1 MSSSEGGCDNKAFEG
16 TADDGF
22 QTIDLRTTRLRDDGT
37 GRRQLPGPAEDL
49 DVPDGTVTVK
59 QRTLDCGWGLF
70 RPKWLQRFRT
80 AKWALFWLCWAGAI
94 QGMVVNGFVNVVI
107 TTIEKRFGLR
117 SMQTGVIAGGYDMAS
132 FACLAPVTYLGG
144 RSSASKPRWLGWGVV
159 LMGAGSLLF
168 ALPHFLVAPYRI
180 VGEESDDLCA
190 NQTVSSQR
198 CQGDVPSEGGA
209 WAVVI
214 FVAAQLLH
222 GAGATPLFTLGV
234 TYIDENV
241 SKKMS
246 SVYLGVYY
254 TMAVV
259 GPALGYVLGGQM
271 LKIYTDFVTVD
282 SNALGITPES
292 SVWIGAWWVGF
303 ILSALL
309 CLIVAVP
316 LLAFPYELPGA
327 EEIRATKVSEAHEGA
342 ASKSA
347 AFSALHE
354 LPRAAA
360 ALLKNPTFL
369 FLNLA
374 GASEGMLISGFAAFL
389 PKLMENQFSV
399 SASQAALL
407 LGVITVPAGGGGTF
421 IGGWLV
427 KRWQL
432 TCAGIIKLCIAATV
446 LAGIFTF
453 NFILT
458 CDDYPF
464 AGVTVKYNSPAVPG
478 ADRLT
483 AACNAGCGCEQA
495 RFAPVCAADGVVYYS
510 ACHAG
515 CAAWSHAGGA
525 RLYQQC
531 ACVAPPQGAALPAYD
546 DGVRNT
552 SIPYEAINN
561 ICSSECP
568 YLWLFVFLAFC
579 VMLFTFLATMPALS
593 ATLRCV
599 REDQRSFALG
609 IQWIKV
615 RLLGT
620 IPAPLLFGFL
630 IDLSCSLWDK
640 SCGTTGACLLYD
652 NVNMSRYMLALALV
666 GKFCSVL
673 FFFLAWWFYRP
684 PGGRSGN
691 AVVPSIDLVVCNE
704 KPNGNLANG
713 NTIPNGNTGH
723 VGNGYCNAALECSD
737 HL

>member
-1 MSSSEGGCDNKAFEG
+1 MVTLEEGGCVNKAFE
-16 TADDGF
+16 AVDDGF
-22 QTIDLRTTRLRDDGT
+22 QTIDLRNNGRDEKGSSRGQT
-37 GRRQLPGPAEDL
+37 QVEDSTSQSN
-49 DVPDGTVTVK
+49 DRDH
-59 QRTLDCGWGLF
+59 TLLCGWGRF
-70 RPKWLQRFRT
+70 RPNWLQRFRT

-144 RSSASKPRWLGWGVV
+144 RSGSSKPRWLGWGVL
-159 LMGAGSLLF
+159 LMGTGSLLF
-168 ALPHFLVAPYRI
+168 ALPHFLVPPHRVANEDADDICVLNRTLDRC
-180 VGEESDDLCA
+180 EEDTPA
-190 NQTVSSQR
+190 
-198 CQGDVPSEGGA
+198 EGGA
-209 WAVVI
+209 WAVAI
-214 FVAAQLLH
+214 FVFAQLLH

-259 GPALGYVLGGQM
+259 GPAMGYVLGGQM
-271 LKIYTDFVTVD
+271 LTIYTDFLSTD
-282 SNALGITPES
+282 AGSLGITPQS
-292 SVWIGAWWVGF
+292 SVWIGAWWIGF

-316 LLAFPYELPGA
+316 LLAFPHELPGA
-327 EEIRATKVSEAHEGA
+327 SEIRASKVSEAHEGA

-354 LPRAAA
+354 LPQAAV

-389 PKLMENQFSV
+389 PKLIENQFAV
-399 SASQAALL
+399 SASEAALL
-407 LGVITVPAGGGGTF
+407 LGLITVPAGGGGTF
-421 IGGWLV
+421 LGGWLV
-427 KRWQL
+427 KRL
-432 TCAGIIKLCIAATV
+432 ELACAGIIKLCIGATLVAA
-446 LAGIFTF
+446 AFTF
-453 NFILT
+453 CFVLS

-464 AGVTVKYNSPAVPG
+464 AGLTVPYDSPAVPG
-478 ADRLT
+478 SDGLLAD
-483 AACNAGCGCEQA
+483 CNSGCSCP
-495 RFAPVCAADGVVYYS
+495 RWRYSPVCGADGAVYYS
-510 ACHAG
+510 ACHAACTARRLRG
-515 CAAWSHAGGA
+515 RGGAGGA
-525 RLYQQC
+525 VLYRDC
-531 ACVAPPQGAALPAYD
+531 ACIRTNATLPLYYAPGGEGASAE
-546 DGVRNT
+546 
-552 SIPYEAINN
+552 SYEAINS
-561 ICSSECP
+561 ICSTDCP
-568 YLWLFVFLAFC
+568 FLWLFVALSFC
-579 VMLFTFLATMPALS
+579 VMLCTFLATMPALS

-630 IDLSCSLWDK
+630 IDASCALWAA
-640 SCGTTGACLLYD
+640 SCGASGACVQYRNAD
-652 NVNMSRYMLALALV
+652 MSKYMLALALA
-666 GKFCSVL
+666 GKLCSLL
-673 FFFLAWWFYRP
+673 FFSLAWWFYRP
-684 PGGRSGN
+684 PSSGSSN
-691 AVVPSIDLVVCNE
+691 AVIPSVDLVVCD
-704 KPNGNLANG
+704 KVNGSAAGARGIVQNG
-713 NTIPNGNTGH
+713 TLDKA
-723 VGNGYCNAALECSD
+723 NGYCNAALECSD

>member
-1 MSSSEGGCDNKAFEG
+1 MSSEEGGCVNKAFD
-16 TADDGF
+16 AVDDGF
-22 QTIDLRTTRLRDDGT
+22 HTIDLRSSRR
-37 GRRQLPGPAEDL
+37 GRGKSRPGAEDTDSSGPTDEDRSL
-49 DVPDGTVTVK
+49 
-59 QRTLDCGWGLF
+59 LCGWGVF
-70 RPKWLQRFRT
+70 RPRWVQRFRT

-144 RSSASKPRWLGWGVV
+144 RSGSSKPRWLGLGVL
-159 LMGAGSLLF
+159 LMGTGSLLF
-168 ALPHFLVAPYRI
+168 ALPHFLVPPNRI
-180 VGEESDDLCA
+180 ASIETDDLC
-190 NQTVSSQR
+190 NPNRTSSR
-198 CQGDVPSEGGA
+198 CEDTTPSEGGS
-209 WAVVI
+209 WAVAV
-214 FVAAQLLH
+214 FVFAQLLH

-271 LKIYTDFVTVD
+271 LTIYTDFLTVD
-282 SNALGITPES
+282 SGTLGITPQS
-292 SVWIGAWWVGF
+292 SVWIGAWWIGF
-303 ILSALL
+303 ILSTLL
-309 CLIVAVP
+309 CLIVAIP
-316 LLAFPYELPGA
+316 LLAFPHELPGA
-327 EEIRATKVSEAHEGA
+327 AEIRASKVSEAHEGA

-360 ALLKNPTFL
+360 ALLTNPTFM

-389 PKLMENQFSV
+389 PKLIENQFAV
-399 SASQAALL
+399 RASDAALL

-421 IGGWLV
+421 LGGWLV
-427 KRWQL
+427 KRWKL
-432 TCAGIIKLCIAATV
+432 ACAGIIKLCVGATVIAA
-446 LAGIFTF
+446 AFTF
-453 NFILT
+453 CFILN
-458 CDDYPF
+458 CEDYPF
-464 AGVTVKYNSPAVPG
+464 AGVTVPYNSPSIPG

-483 AACNAGCGCEQA
+483 SQCNVGCACAAAA
-495 RFAPVCAADGVVYYS
+495 YAPVCGADGAVYYS
-510 ACHAG
+510 PCHAACTRRELYGDAQLFHHCG
-515 CAAWSHAGGA
+515 CIRPPDNGSLPVYTSYGA
-525 RLYQQC
+525 S
-531 ACVAPPQGAALPAYD
+531 
-546 DGVRNT
+546 NT
-552 SIPYEAINN
+552 SVEYEAINS
-561 ICSSECP
+561 ICSTDCP
-568 YLWLFVFLAFC
+568 YLWLFVGLSFC

-630 IDLSCSLWDK
+630 IDLSCSLWSN
-640 SCGTTGACLLYD
+640 SCDTTGACLQYD
-652 NVNMSRYMLALALV
+652 NINMSRYMLVLALV
-666 GKFCSVL
+666 GKLCSLL

-684 PGGRSGN
+684 PGSKSGN
-691 AVVPSIDLVVCNE
+691 AVVPSVDLVVCAE
-704 KPNGNLANG
+704 KTNGTLNGITNVPNGIER
-713 NTIPNGNTGH
+713 T
-723 VGNGYCNAALECSD
+723 NGYCNAALECSD

>member
-1 MSSSEGGCDNKAFEG
+1 MSAAGVVNKAFDAG
-16 TADDGF
+16 DDGF
-22 QTIDLRTTRLRDDGT
+22 HTIDLRPRRDARATMRESEPELDRQTESGPELR
-37 GRRQLPGPAEDL
+37 
-49 DVPDGTVTVK
+49 
-59 QRTLDCGWGLF
+59 CGWGAL
-70 RPKWLQRFRT
+70 RPCWLQRFRT
-80 AKWALFWLCWAGAI
+80 AKWALFWLCWAGAV

-132 FACLAPVTYLGG
+132 FICLAPVTYLGG
-144 RSSASKPRWLGWGVV
+144 RQGASKPRWLGWGA
-159 LMGAGSLLF
+159 LIMGAGSLMF
-168 ALPHFLVAPYRI
+168 ALPHFLVPPYRAAHREQLD
-180 VGEESDDLCA
+180 VCHGNS
-190 NQTVSSQR
+190 TVSSYL
-198 CQGDVPSEGGA
+198 CEDSGPAEGGS
-209 WAVVI
+209 WAVAI
-214 FVAAQLLH
+214 FVLAQLLH

-259 GPALGYVLGGQM
+259 GPALGYVVGGQM

-282 SNALGITPES
+282 SEALGITPVS

-303 ILSALL
+303 LLSALL

-327 EEIRATKVSEAHEGA
+327 EEIRNSKVSEAHES

-347 AFSALHE
+347 AFSSLRE
-354 LPRAAA
+354 LPRAAT
-360 ALLKNPTFL
+360 ALLRNPTFL

-389 PKLMENQFSV
+389 PKLIENQFAV
-399 SASQAALL
+399 SASEAALL

-421 IGGWLV
+421 LGGWLV
-427 KRWQL
+427 KRWNL
-432 TCAGIIKLCIAATV
+432 ACAGIIKLCVAATLV
-446 LAGIFTF
+446 AAAFTF
-453 NFILT
+453 SFVLT

-464 AGVTVKYNSPAVPG
+464 AGVTVGYNSPSVPG
-478 ADRLT
+478 SDRLA
-483 AACNAGCGCEQA
+483 AACNTNCGCSGSA
-495 RFAPVCAADGVVYYS
+495 FAPVCGADGLAYYS
-510 ACHAG
+510 PCHAG
-515 CAAWSHAGGA
+515 CARGALAGAA
-525 RLYQQC
+525 RLYSDC
-531 ACVAPPQGAALPAYD
+531 ACIANG
-546 DGVRNT
+546 T
-552 SIPYEAINN
+552 SLYSVPDSNVSVPYEAINS
-561 ICSSECP
+561 ICSSSCP
-568 YLWLFVFLAFC
+568 YLWLFVFLSFC
-579 VMLFTFLATMPALS
+579 VMLFTFIATMPALS

-630 IDLSCSLWDK
+630 IDLSCSLWARTCDR
-640 SCGTTGACLLYD
+640 SGACLLYD
-652 NVNMSRYMLALALV
+652 NYNMSRYMLALALL
-666 GKFCSVL
+666 GKLCSLL

-684 PGGRSGN
+684 PGGKTGN
-691 AVVPSIDLVVCNE
+691 AVVPSVDLVVCAE
-704 KPNGNLANG
+704 KTNGVANG
-713 NTIPNGNTGH
+713 NVANNVANGDK
-723 VGNGYCNAALECSD
+723 VGNGYCNAALECSE

>member
-1 MSSSEGGCDNKAFEG
+1 MKYYLVVA
-16 TADDGF
+16 
-22 QTIDLRTTRLRDDGT
+22 
-37 GRRQLPGPAEDL
+37 
-49 DVPDGTVTVK
+49 
-59 QRTLDCGWGLF
+59 
-70 RPKWLQRFRT
+70 
-80 AKWALFWLCWAGAI
+80 
-94 QGMVVNGFVNVVI
+94 GMVVNGFVNVVI

-144 RSSASKPRWLGWGVV
+144 RSNASKPRWLGWGVL

-180 VGEESDDLCA
+180 AGEEPEDLCA
-190 NQTVSSQR
+190 VNQTVSSHR
-198 CQGDVPSEGGA
+198 CQGHAPSESGS

-214 FVAAQLLH
+214 FVFAQLLH

-282 SNALGITPES
+282 SDTLGITPAS

-303 ILSALL
+303 ILSAVL

-327 EEIRATKVSEAHEGA
+327 DEIRASKVSEAHEGA

-389 PKLMENQFSV
+389 PKLIENQFAV
-399 SASQAALL
+399 SASEAALL

-421 IGGWLV
+421 VGGWLV
-427 KRWQL
+427 KRWRL
-432 TCAGIIKLCIAATV
+432 ACAGIIKLCVAATV
-446 LAGIFTF
+446 IAAAFTF
-453 NFILT
+453 SFVLT

-464 AGVTVKYNSPAVPG
+464 AGVTVRYNSPAVPG

-483 AACNAGCGCEQA
+483 ASCNVGCSCADA
-495 RFAPVCAADGVVYYS
+495 RYAPVCGADGVVYYS
-510 ACHAG
+510 GCHAG
-515 CAAWSHAGGA
+515 CAERTHAGSA
-525 RLYQQC
+525 QLFHRC
-531 ACVAPPQGAALPAYD
+531 ACIAPNGTLPSYKIDGASNSTLQ
-546 DGVRNT
+546 
-552 SIPYEAINN
+552 YEAINS
-561 ICSSECP
+561 ICSSDCP
-568 YLWLFVFLAFC
+568 YLWLFVFLSFG

-652 NVNMSRYMLALALV
+652 NINMSRYMLALALV
-666 GKFCSVL
+666 GKLCSVL

-684 PGGRSGN
+684 PGGKNSN
-691 AVVPSIDLVVCNE
+691 AVVPSVDLVVCAE
-704 KPNGNLANG
+704 KTNGNVANG
-713 NTIPNGNTGH
+713 TNIANGTNVANGTGVGNGNITS
-723 VGNGYCNAALECSD
+723 NGYCNAALECSE

>member
-1 MSSSEGGCDNKAFEG
+1 MSEDAGGCVNKAFEG
-16 TADDGF
+16 LDDGF
-22 QTIDLRTTRLRDDGT
+22 QTIDLRSSRRED
-37 GRRQLPGPAEDL
+37 GRRLPHEPDAELDSQGRPAEPRAL
-49 DVPDGTVTVK
+49 
-59 QRTLDCGWGLF
+59 RCGWGML

-132 FACLAPVTYLGG
+132 FICLAPVTYLGG
-144 RSSASKPRWLGWGVV
+144 RSGSSKPRWLGWGVL
-159 LMGAGSLLF
+159 LMGTGSLLF
-168 ALPHFLVAPYRI
+168 ALPHFLVPPYRI
-180 VGEESDDLCA
+180 AGDEPDDLCSA
-190 NQTVSSQR
+190 NRNVSSV
-198 CQGDVPSEGGA
+198 CDMEKPAEGGA
-209 WAVVI
+209 WAVAI
-214 FVAAQLLH
+214 FVVAQLLH

-282 SNALGITPES
+282 SETMGITPLS

-309 CLIVAVP
+309 CLIVAIP

-327 EEIRATKVSEAHEGA
+327 EEIRASKVSEAHEGA

-347 AFSALHE
+347 AFSAFHE

-360 ALLKNPTFL
+360 ALLKNPTFM

-389 PKLMENQFSV
+389 PKLIENQFAV
-399 SASQAALL
+399 NASEAALL
-407 LGVITVPAGGGGTF
+407 LGIITVPAGGGGTF
-421 IGGWLV
+421 LGGWLV
-427 KRWQL
+427 KRWRL
-432 TCAGIIKLCIAATV
+432 ACGGILKLCAAAT
-446 LAGIFTF
+446 LAAAAFTF
-453 NFILT
+453 SFVLS
-458 CDDYPF
+458 CQDYPF
-464 AGVTVKYNSPAVPG
+464 AGVTVPYNSPAVPG
-478 ADRLT
+478 ADALT
-483 AACNAGCGCEQA
+483 AACNAGCGCA
-495 RFAPVCAADGVVYYS
+495 GAAFAPVCGAGAVFYS
-510 ACHAG
+510 PCHAA
-515 CAAWSHAGGA
+515 CRRAAALPGA
-525 RLYQQC
+525 RLYTDC
-531 ACVAPPQGAALPAYD
+531 ACVPADNRTLPVYTD
-546 DGVRNT
+546 TVSNT
-552 SIPYEAINN
+552 SMEYEAINS
-561 ICSSECP
+561 ICPSQCP
-568 YLWLFVFLAFC
+568 HLWLFVSLSFG

-630 IDLSCSLWDK
+630 IDLSCSLW
-640 SCGTTGACLLYD
+640 SSTCGQTGACLLYD
-652 NVNMSRYMLALALV
+652 NINMSRYMLALALV
-666 GKFCSVL
+666 GKLCSLL
-673 FFFLAWWFYRP
+673 FFFLAWWCYKP
-684 PGGRSGN
+684 PGGKAGN
-691 AVVPSIDLVVCNE
+691 AVRPARDLVLRD
-704 KPNGNLANG
+704 KPRALNTISNGNIG
-713 NTIPNGNTGH
+713 NTNGMS
-723 VGNGYCNAALECSD
+723 NGYCNAALECSD

>member
-1 MSSSEGGCDNKAFEG
+1 MAVEEGGCVNKAFD
-16 TADDGF
+16 AVDDGF
-22 QTIDLRTTRLRDDGT
+22 HTIDLRSNHLGNDAKRPEAEAESEPHGGQESHALR
-37 GRRQLPGPAEDL
+37 
-49 DVPDGTVTVK
+49 
-59 QRTLDCGWGLF
+59 CGWGMF
-70 RPKWLQRFRT
+70 RPAWLQRFRT

-144 RSSASKPRWLGWGVV
+144 RMGSSKPRWLGWGVL
-159 LMGAGSLLF
+159 LMGTGSLIF
-168 ALPHFLVAPYRI
+168 ALPHFLVPPYRI
-180 VGEESDDLCA
+180 AGDEPEDLCIP
-190 NQTVSSQR
+190 NRTISMNHCDS
-198 CQGDVPSEGGA
+198 DSTSEGGA
-209 WAVVI
+209 WAVGV
-214 FVAAQLLH
+214 FVFAQLLH

-271 LKIYTDFVTVD
+271 LNIYTDFPTVD
-282 SNALGITPES
+282 SETIGITPQS

-303 ILSALL
+303 ILSAIL
-309 CLIVAVP
+309 CLVVAIP

-327 EEIRATKVSEAHEGA
+327 AEIRASKVCEAHEGA

-354 LPRAAA
+354 LPQATV
-360 ALLKNPTFL
+360 ALMRNPTFV

-389 PKLMENQFSV
+389 PKLIENQFAV
-399 SASQAALL
+399 SASEAALL

-427 KRWQL
+427 KRWKL
-432 TCAGIIKLCIAATV
+432 ACAGIIKLCVAVTLIAAV
-446 LAGIFTF
+446 FTF
-453 NFILT
+453 SFVLS

-464 AGVTVKYNSPAVPG
+464 AGVTENYNSPSVTGGGVLSAQ
-478 ADRLT
+478 
-483 AACNAGCGCEQA
+483 CNWGCGCEGA
-495 RFAPVCAADGVVYYS
+495 AYAPVCARDGRVYFS

-515 CAAWSHAGGA
+515 CRAAARHGAAHAY
-525 RLYQQC
+525 RDC
-531 ACVAPPQGAALPAYD
+531 ACVQHAD
-546 DGVRNT
+546 SNS
-552 SIPYEAINN
+552 SIPYDAINN
-561 ICSSECP
+561 VCSSDCP
-568 YLWLFVFLAFC
+568 YLWPFVFLAFC

-630 IDLSCSLWDK
+630 IDLSCSLWEK
-640 SCGTTGACLLYD
+640 TCGSTGACLLYD
-652 NVNMSRYMLALALV
+652 NLNMSRYMLALALV
-666 GKFCSVL
+666 GKLCSVV
-673 FFFLAWWFYRP
+673 FFFLAWWCYRP
-684 PGGRSGN
+684 PGG
-691 AVVPSIDLVVCNE
+691 
-704 KPNGNLANG
+704 KNGNGVTPALELGTGDKPPTISATQTNG
-713 NTIPNGNTGH
+713 LQPH
-723 VGNGYCNAALECSD
+723 ENGYCNAALECTD

>member
-1 MSSSEGGCDNKAFEG
+1 MTSEVGGVVNKAFDG
-16 TADDGF
+16 VDDGF
-22 QTIDLRTTRLRDDGT
+22 QTIDLRKTIRESEHRRTRGD
-37 GRRQLPGPAEDL
+37 
-49 DVPDGTVTVK
+49 PDETDSPSEARNLK
-59 QRTLDCGWGLF
+59 CGWGMF
-70 RPKWLQRFRT
+70 RPHWLQRFRT

-144 RSSASKPRWLGWGVV
+144 RTGASKPRWLGWGVL
-159 LMGAGSLLF
+159 LMGSGSLLF
-168 ALPHFLVAPYRI
+168 ALPHFLVSPYRI
-180 VGEESDDLCA
+180 ASLEADDLCSV
-190 NQTVSSQR
+190 NRTVTSCETST
-198 CQGDVPSEGGA
+198 PPEGGA
-209 WAVVI
+209 WAVAI
-214 FVAAQLLH
+214 FVFAQLLH

-259 GPALGYVLGGQM
+259 GPALGYVIGGQM
-271 LKIYTDFVTVD
+271 LTIYTDFVSVESET
-282 SNALGITPES
+282 LGITPSS
-292 SVWIGAWWVGF
+292 SVWIGAWWIGF

-309 CLIVAVP
+309 CLIVALP

-327 EEIRATKVSEAHEGA
+327 ADIRAAKVSEAHEGA

-360 ALLKNPTFL
+360 ALLRNPTFL

-389 PKLMENQFSV
+389 PKLIENQFAV
-399 SASQAALL
+399 RASDAALL

-421 IGGWLV
+421 LGGWLV
-427 KRWQL
+427 KRWRL
-432 TCAGIIKLCIAATV
+432 ACAGIIKLCVGATLIAA
-446 LAGIFTF
+446 AFTLCF
-453 NFILT
+453 MLS

-464 AGVTVKYNSPAVPG
+464 AGVTVPYKSTPKPLG
-478 ADRLT
+478 LISE
-483 AACNAGCGCEQA
+483 CNNGCSCSDA
-495 RFAPVCAADGVVYYS
+495 PYAPVCGADGVVYFS
-510 ACHAG
+510 PCHAG
-515 CAAWSHAGGA
+515 CAGRRLAGSA
-525 RLYQQC
+525 QLFTNC
-531 ACVAPPQGAALPAYD
+531 ACVDLQRNGTLPLYTVE
-546 DGVRNT
+546 GTNT
-552 SIPYEAINN
+552 SVPYEAINS
-561 ICSSECP
+561 ICSTDCP
-568 YLWLFVFLAFC
+568 YLWVFVGLSFG

-630 IDLSCSLWDK
+630 IDLSCSLWSS
-640 SCGTTGACLLYD
+640 SCEKTGACLQYD
-652 NVNMSRYMLALALV
+652 NVNMSRYMLALALL
-666 GKFCSVL
+666 GKLCSLL

-684 PGGRSGN
+684 PGSKSNN
-691 AVVPSIDLVVCNE
+691 AVVPSIDLICTE
-704 KPNGNLANG
+704 KANGTHLPNGNIDKG
-713 NTIPNGNTGH
+713 T
-723 VGNGYCNAALECSD
+723 NGYCNAALECSD